1 MIKWIVNTYYS
12 WRNRDLMSAITEI
25 SQQYKRGEISQLAYR
40 SHLNTY
46 REMISKNLEKIR
58 L

>member
-1 MIKWIVNTYYS
+1 MDS
-12 WRNRDLMSAITEI
+12 ITEI

-40 SHLNTY
+40 AHLNSY